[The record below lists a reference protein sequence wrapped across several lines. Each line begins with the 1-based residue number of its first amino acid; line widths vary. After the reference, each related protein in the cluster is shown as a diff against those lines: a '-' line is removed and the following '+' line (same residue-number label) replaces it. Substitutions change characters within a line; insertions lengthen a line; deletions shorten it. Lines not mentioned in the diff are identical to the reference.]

1 MKFQWFGWAWFMRRF
16 LPAMVMVV
24 GVIVLG
30 VTIGAKLFAV
40 GPAFEEMID
49 DFRPWIADESI
60 ATLRAD
66 LDGLTGAVESFQT
79 EMAPALIDQLGMTPE
94 EFSAVMAEYP
104 AVVTGLQ
111 VVPDAAEGFT
121 GIVDLLEEQQSN
133 FLSADEIP
141 TEQLPATTVP
151 WGFAIAGI
159 LAIAVG
165 LAMFFG
171 RAWAVAAVVLGALLV
186 GAAVMLSLLAK
197 AGDADDLNAA
207 LKPVYNEEL
216 VTGAFGAVEVL
227 GAMGDEMA
235 SSMMPGLGQLLGMT
249 PEATQGF
256 LQSEFPVVAGAL
268 ESMPAAIGRFEGL
281 VGAFSDNL
289 DNYDTLKDVVF
300 VRVVVLMIVSGALIL
315 VFGGI
320 ALLIPGQKA
329 GEPVV
334 VREEPRVPVGV

>member
-1 MKFQWFGWAWFMRRF
+1 MSFVWFGFAWFMRRF
-16 LPAMVMVV
+16 LAGLVMVV
-24 GVIVLG
+24 GAIVLG
-30 VTIGAKLFAV
+30 VTIAGNLFAV

-49 DFRPWIADESI
+49 DFRPWITDESI

-66 LDGLTGAVESFQT
+66 LDGLVEAVDSFQT
-79 EMAPALIDQLGMTPE
+79 EMAPALISQLGMSPE
-94 EFSAVMAEYP
+94 EFAAMMAEYP
-104 AVVTGLQ
+104 AVTTGLQ
-111 VVPDAAEGFT
+111 VVPDAAAGFT
-121 GIVDLLEEQQSN
+121 GIIDLLEEQQSN

-165 LAMFFG
+165 LAMLAG

-186 GAAVMLSLLAK
+186 GAALTLSLLTK

-207 LKPVYNEEL
+207 LLPVYTEEM
-216 VTGAFGAVEVL
+216 VAGASGAIEVI

-235 SSMMPGLGQLLGMT
+235 TSMMPGLAQALGMT
-249 PEATQGF
+249 PEQTQEF
-256 LQSEFPVVAGAL
+256 VQSEFPVIAGAL
-268 ESMPAAIGRFEGL
+268 ESMPAAVGRFEGL
-281 VGAFSDNL
+281 VGAFSANL
-289 DNYDTLKDVVF
+289 ANYDTLVEVTF
-300 VRVVVLMIVSGALIL
+300 VPIVWTLIVSGALIL

-320 ALLIPGQKA
+320 ALLTPGQKT

-334 VREEPRVPVGV
+334 VGEEPRVPVGV